1 MSQQINLF
9 NPAFAP
15 RRELLSG
22 AGVIV
27 GCALALLA
35 MVAWYAVAE
44 YRLKLLAQQE
54 SRDAAA
60 LAALQSEITRLAAQA
75 AGRKPNA
82 QLQDE
87 LAFRDAL
94 LAGRR
99 EVMQTLESG
108 IIGTTEGFSEYLRAF
123 ARQSETGLW
132 LTGLR
137 IVGAG
142 KDFVIQGRT
151 LDAELVPGYIRRLS
165 RERSLRG
172 HAFGSL
178 IMQLPPERS
187 EPGKDGKARPRP
199 RYLDFSLSTATG
211 EVAPDLRTDA
221 RQGVKP

>member
-22 AGVIV
+22 AGVLV
-27 GCALALLA
+27 GCAVALLA
-35 MVAWYAVAE
+35 TVLWYVYAG
-44 YRLKLLAQQE
+44 YRLNLLADQE
-54 SRDAAA
+54 SRDAAT
-60 LAALQSEITRLAAQA
+60 LSALQSEITRLAAQA
-75 AGRKPNA
+75 AVRKSST
-82 QLQDE
+82 QLQEE
-87 LAFRDAL
+87 LAFREAL

-99 EVMQTLESG
+99 EVVQTLESG

-123 ARQSETGLW
+123 ARQSESGLW

-137 IVGAG
+137 IIGAG

-165 RERSLRG
+165 RERALRG
-172 HAFGSL
+172 HPFGSL
-178 IMQLPPERS
+178 IMQLPPERTD
-187 EPGKDGKARPRP
+187 PGKDGKVRPRA
-199 RYLDFSLSTATG
+199 RYLDFSLSTASG
-211 EVAPDLRTDA
+211 EVAPDLRADA